1 MLLRLRHPG
10 SWLVLRL
17 YILLVAK
24 IRIYFEMCKKNV
36 DIFVR
41 MFVMSVGPSVL
52 ESIFMT
58 YVLLQMRKNIAARA
72 AFVLKCLIYNLLR
85 AAMFM

>member
-1 MLLRLRHPG
+1 
-10 SWLVLRL
+10 
-17 YILLVAK
+17 
-24 IRIYFEMCKKNV
+24 MCKKNV